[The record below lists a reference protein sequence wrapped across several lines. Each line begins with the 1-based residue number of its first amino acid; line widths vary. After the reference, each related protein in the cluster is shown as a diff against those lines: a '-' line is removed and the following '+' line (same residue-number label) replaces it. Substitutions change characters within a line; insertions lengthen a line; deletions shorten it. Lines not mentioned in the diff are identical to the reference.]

1 MNVERLDN
9 TDVAILLAVITE
21 ENLPVNLY
29 HTHQLREYE
38 VVLEENQGQYIVY
51 ATNERAGKQ
60 GIDSVFN
67 SEQDALGD
75 VILKSHILKKRYH
88 N

>member
-1 MNVERLDN
+1 MKREQ
-9 TDVAILLAVITE
+9 LLKIISE
-21 ENLPVNLY
+21 ENLPVNLF
-29 HTHQLREYE
+29 HTHQLQEYE
-38 VVLEENQGQYIVY
+38 VVLEENQGNYVVY

-67 SEQDALGD
+67 SEQDALEN
-75 VILKSHILKKRYH
+75 VILKSRILKKRYH